1 MSLQPSSERQHA
13 ARPFAAVVLA
23 AGVSSRMRG
32 AGPSATS
39 DGTADGIP
47 KPLLPLGSGT
57 IVDRVI
63 TSFMQNDAKPY
74 VVVGHHSEEVVR
86 SLKHSG
92 LIIVANPGYE
102 SGMFSSV
109 QAGVAHLN
117 PGHSWFFVHPVDIPL
132 VRPSTI
138 ARLMNQASDDPDCV
152 IYPLFQGRRGHP
164 VLIPMRLAPAVMK
177 WHGEGGLKGLL
188 AREDT
193 YVEVPVPDSNIV
205 FDVDTPDD
213 YSELIQRE
221 GHSDLPSELECAA
234 VMNEICHVPSN
245 IQAHCAAVTVVAL
258 SIGRALERAGCTVD
272 LDLVRAASS
281 LHDVARIH
289 PRHDE
294 EGARVLSGF
303 GFDRVADIVA
313 VHTRL
318 SGREKSLTLEAKIV
332 FLADKLIKDTRP
344 VSIEE
349 RYGLALKQFGS
360 NLEVRESISR
370 EANLARGV
378 KRELEEK
385 LGRKLE
391 DEVS

>member
-1 MSLQPSSERQHA
+1 MTLPPSSERPYG
-13 ARPFAAVVLA
+13 ARQFAAIVLA
-23 AGVSSRMRG
+23 AGLSSRMRG

-39 DGTADGIP
+39 QGTTDGIP
-47 KPLLPLGSGT
+47 KPLLPLGVGT
-57 IVDRVI
+57 IVDHVI
-63 TSFMQNDAKPY
+63 TTFMQNDAEPY
-74 VVVGHHSEEVVR
+74 VVVGYRREEVIR
-86 SLKHSG
+86 SLKHPG
-92 LIIVANPGYE
+92 LIMVANPEYE

-117 PGHSWFFVHPVDIPL
+117 PGHRWFFVHPVDIPL
-132 VRPSTI
+132 VRPFTI
-138 ARLMNQASDDPDCV
+138 ARLMDHAREYPDSV

-177 WHGEGGLKGLL
+177 WHGGGGLKGLL
-188 AREDT
+188 AREDKC
-193 YVEVPVPDSNIV
+193 VEVPVPDSNIV
-205 FDVDTPDD
+205 FDVDTPAD

-221 GHSDLPSELECAA
+221 RHNDLPSELECAA
-234 VMNEICHVPSN
+234 IVNEVCHVPAN
-245 IQAHCAAVTVVAL
+245 IQAHCAAVTLVAL

-272 LDLVRAASS
+272 MDLVRAASA
-281 LHDVARIH
+281 LHDVARVH
-289 PRHDE
+289 PSHDE
-294 EGARVLSGF
+294 EGARILRRF

-318 SGREKSLTLEAKIV
+318 AGRENSLTLEAKIV

-344 VSIEE
+344 VRIEE

-360 NLEVRESISR
+360 NPEVRENISR

-385 LGRKLE
+385 LGQKLE
-391 DEVS
+391 DELS